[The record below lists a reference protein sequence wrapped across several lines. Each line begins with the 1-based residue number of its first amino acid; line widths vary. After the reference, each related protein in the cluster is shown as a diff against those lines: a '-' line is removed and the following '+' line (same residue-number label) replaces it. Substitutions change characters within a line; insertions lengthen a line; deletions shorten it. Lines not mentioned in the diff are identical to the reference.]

1 MNFTRHELEWL
12 REELELATQEYQYPN
27 IAYDILGKISSM
39 LKGDSAM
46 TDEDLSLTC
55 IESHLKV
62 ALCHFDKIK
71 AMDSDIAQWEH
82 NVRDVYLDIK
92 SRLEDIKNGDN

>member
-1 MNFTRHELEWL
+1 MNLNRNELEWL
-12 REELELATQEYQYPN
+12 REELEGLTTDYQYPN
-27 IAYDILGKISSM
+27 IAYDILGKIAEQ
-39 LKGDSAM
+39 LREKAAM